1 MSKRSKKSLTQN
13 ILMWMLVTSIL
24 PLLLLGLFSVY
35 FVSDMSINQIEKR
48 VNESTTT
55 SVNLID
61 GFIEQFNKKVDEL
74 SQNPE
79 LAEILSKES
88 IGETDKNK
96 IYQYLY
102 GTIENQTAQLSMF
115 VIKKDGSFN
124 MGTMTVPQQYDIRIY
139 RNWGVFYYLENQ
151 PQRNIFPH
159 AYSEN
164 GHQNSMTIARK
175 IIKDDQTIGYLIL
188 DISTKAIESLV
199 SNVKRTSYGLVQL
212 VIVSQTNYILYN
224 DSIFGSSIG
233 FYNTIFMFDRFSA
246 NRTQFDNQALENLY
260 IDSAFSPINNY
271 RIYGI
276 VPINLIADYNR
287 QMIVMVIFLVTMAVI
302 LSLVARFIIN
312 KRLASPIV
320 ELVNHM
326 KLIGQGQFSGEVNDD
341 SNTEELS
348 FIIKRYNK
356 MITQI
361 RDLHKND
368 LEKQDKL
375 RISEI
380 KTLQSQ
386 INPHFLYNT
395 LDTIKW
401 KSKLDGSQEVAE
413 IATELGKILKIT
425 MDTDRAIVP
434 LEQEMSFIRSY
445 FNIMKIRYQDR
456 MEYVIE
462 ADSKLNNY
470 MLPKLLI
477 QPLVENAFA
486 HGIESLNKQGIIHV
500 SVYLQEHVT
509 IDVRDNGIGF
519 FETKDEFFMRND
531 GLHIGLRNID
541 ERIKLH
547 YGETYGLSWFVSDGW
562 TVFRI
567 TLPSPIKEDVCV

>member
-1 MSKRSKKSLTQN
+1 M
-13 ILMWMLVTSIL
+13 VTSIL

-35 FVSDMSINQIEKR
+35 FVSDLSINQIETR
-48 VNESTTT
+48 VSESLST
-55 SVNLID
+55 SVQLID
-61 GFIEQFNKKVDEL
+61 GFIEQFNTKVDDL
-74 SQNPE
+74 SKNPE
-79 LAEILSKES
+79 LFEILSKEVIS
-88 IGETDKNK
+88 ESDKNK

-102 GTIENQTAQLSMF
+102 GAIENQTAQLSMF
-115 VIKKDGSFN
+115 VIKKDGTFN
-124 MGTMTVPQQYDIRIY
+124 MGTMSVPQQYDIRIY
-139 RNWGVFYYLENQ
+139 RNWGIFYFLENQ
-151 PQRNIFPH
+151 QQRNIFPH

-164 GHQNSMTIARK
+164 GHQNSISIARK
-175 IIKDDQTIGYLIL
+175 IVKDDETVGYLIL

-199 SNVKRTSYGLVQL
+199 SNVKKTSYGLVQL
-212 VIVSQTNYILYN
+212 VIVSQSNYIIYN

-260 IDSAFSPINNY
+260 IDTAISDTNHY

-276 VPINLIADYNR
+276 VPMNLIADYNR
-287 QMIVMVIFLVTMAVI
+287 QMIVMIIFLVTMAVI
-302 LSLVARFIIN
+302 LSLAARYIIS

-320 ELVNHM
+320 ELANHM
-326 KLIGQGQFSGEVNDD
+326 KLIGQGQFSGEAKDE

-356 MITQI
+356 MIWQI

-368 LEKQDKL
+368 MEKQDKL

-401 KSKLDGSQEVAE
+401 KSKLEGAEEVAQ

-425 MDTDRAIVP
+425 MDTDRAIVS
-434 LEQEMSFIRSY
+434 LEQELSFIRSY
-445 FNIMKIRYQDR
+445 FNIMKIRYQQR
-456 MEYVIE
+456 MEYIID
-462 ADSKLNNY
+462 ADSKLNHY

-486 HGIESLNKQGIIHV
+486 HGIESLNKHGIIKV
-500 SVYLQEHVT
+500 NVYLNKYLT
-509 IDVRDNGIGF
+509 IDVCDNGNGF
-519 FETKDEFFMRND
+519 FETKEEFFQRND
-531 GLHIGLRNID
+531 GLHIGLKNID
-541 ERIKLH
+541 DRIKLH
-547 YGETYGLSWFVSDGW
+547 YGEEFGLSWFVEEGW

-567 TLPSPIKEDVCV
+567 ILPSPKKGDDLCIEY